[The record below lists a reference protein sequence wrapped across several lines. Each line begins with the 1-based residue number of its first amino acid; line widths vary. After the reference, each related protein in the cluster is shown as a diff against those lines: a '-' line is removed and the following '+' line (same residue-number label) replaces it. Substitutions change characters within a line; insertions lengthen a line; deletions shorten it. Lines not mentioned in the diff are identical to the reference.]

1 MGRISKNEL
10 YAIKQKFIEKY
21 IPYQLTFYSEFDFD
35 TLGET
40 IIYNKKAGRNNNITY
55 NDVILMMD
63 TETSKLKIND
73 IH

>member
-40 IIYNKKAGRNNNITY
+40 IIYNKKAIT
-55 NDVILMMD
+55 
-63 TETSKLKIND
+63 KIKENMR
-73 IH
+73 